1 MVTKKILPR
10 IWDYAIITFGLLVFT
25 FSWVAFIIPN
35 EIVGGGVSGISALV
49 LYATGIKFEYT
60 YFFVNIA
67 LFILGVKILG
77 KQFGIKTLYCIIASS
92 LFFRY
97 LPYIIPDVLIEQ
109 VQEEKNL
116 FLWVIVGG
124 VLEGVGIGIA
134 FTRGGNSGGTDIIA
148 FIINKYKHIN
158 PGRIILYCD
167 IIIIGSSIFLPDR
180 TILSV
185 LYGFIMIA
193 VSTYVI
199 DMLIVGSKQSM
210 QIFIFSE
217 KQKEIADRIMEVT
230 DRGVT
235 MVHSTGWYTK
245 KEKDVILVV
254 VRKYEVTTVYRIVKE
269 IDPSAFISTSSATGV
284 YGEGFDPIKDGKV
297 FKKKKGD

>member
-1 MVTKKILPR
+1 MATKKILPK

-35 EIVGGGVSGISALV
+35 EIVGGGVSGISALM

-60 YFFVNIA
+60 YFLVNIA

-77 KQFGIKTLYCIIASS
+77 KHFGIKTLYCIIVSS

-148 FIINKYKHIN
+148 LIINKYKHIN
-158 PGRIILYCD
+158 PGRVILYCD

-284 YGEGFDPIKDGKV
+284 YGEGFEPIKDGKV
-297 FKKKKGD
+297 FKKGRE